1 MKKRFFVVFILILV
15 IISTGCKKTIE
26 EKIVENLVEDATGA
40 DVDIN
45 KDSTTIKTGSSETK
59 VGNNLK
65 WPKDKMGNLPELKAN
80 ITTAMEDKE
89 LTLSMIYFD
98 ALDKDEASKYVG
110 KIKDLGYESVFETS
124 DTNGFM
130 YSGKDEDGSE
140 VIFAYY
146 YDGTGSLSY
155 TDKPFMFIPGQSE
168 SATSQEEIDMTD
180 VAPWPKDFVDDFP
193 EIEGKISQLSTIDE
207 QSKYIYVEYVKRE
220 DAISYIETLKNAGF
234 NSSISESL
242 SSGYISFEASRDNGD
257 YIVIS
262 WSDDEILTINIMKG
276 E

>member
-26 EKIVENLVEDATGA
+26 EKIAENLVEDATGG

-80 ITTAMEDKE
+80 ITTAIEDKE

>member
-45 KDSTTIKTGSSETK
+45 KDSATIKTGSSETK